1 MNGYP
6 KRKTHSRP
14 CVGDNDIVT
23 GDGTMSIHDA
33 TRQLVVEV
41 DGVSTRQTDSPAVL
55 GGSGSGEGHA
65 AKVGERGEALC
76 ATATDE
82 SEVPNDPFSI
92 DLARGYG
99 WRVQVWVTLWPVDWF
114 SITAL
119 PVVVLVTA
127 MVTLMTFPALTEKP
141 LKSVEGAWSHS
152 YQETKLTRVPV
163 MQKSTPA
170 WAMALLQLLSPSYPP
185 TRSRNTGSQIVLPR
199 AALELAP

>member
-1 MNGYP
+1 MDGYL
-6 KRKTHSRP
+6 KTKNHSRA

-41 DGVSTRQTDSPAVL
+41 DGASTDRPTVPPFWVAV
-55 GGSGSGEGHA
+55 A
-65 AKVGERGEALC
+65 AEKVTLPKLAKGARLSAPLLLMRLKSSTIHSAL
-76 ATATDE
+76 T
-82 SEVPNDPFSI
+82 SQ
-92 DLARGYG
+92 RGYG

-127 MVTLMTFPALTEKP
+127 IVTLMTFPALTEKP
-141 LKSVEGAWSHS
+141 LKSVEGASSHS
-152 YQETKLTRVPV
+152 YQESKLTRVPV

-170 WAMALLQLLSPSYPP
+170 
-185 TRSRNTGSQIVLPR
+185 
-199 AALELAP
+199 